1 MLIVTGRTAAPMN
14 AQPLIYIRGAPP
26 NLFTLVTGCVC
37 VVLKWDIS
45 SLALEVLFHVGI
57 QNFYLQENN
66 YSTFSFRICFLDK
79 GYVTLEL
86 VNLKAFN

>member
-1 MLIVTGRTAAPMN
+1 MN

-26 NLFTLVTGCVC
+26 NLFTLVTVCVCVCVC